1 MNTLYYGDNLR
12 ILKDYIQTESIDLIY
27 LDPPF
32 NSNRNYN
39 VLFKEESGK
48 EAEAQITA
56 FEDTWHWN
64 QATEKIYQDLITGG
78 APGISSMIN
87 ALRQAIGPNQMMA
100 YLVMMAVRLIELH
113 RVLKPTGSLYLH
125 CDPTASHYLKIIL
138 DGIFGPKNYRSEISW
153 KRSSAHNDAKQ
164 GRNQYGNIRDILLFY
179 TRSNNWKW
187 TWQYSSYSQEYLDS
201 FYSHVEPETGR
212 RFRLDNLTAA
222 KPGGD
227 TLYEFMG
234 TKPYKGRYWAYSKE
248 KMEAFYKEGRLYF
261 PKSGGTP
268 AYKRYLDEMPGVPL
282 QNNWDDI
289 RPALGNEALGYPT
302 QKPVELLERIIL
314 TSSNPGDI
322 VLDPFGGCGTTIS
335 AAQNLGREWIG
346 IDITHLAISLQK
358 YRLAA
363 AYGLQAGKDYKVIGE
378 PEDFESAKQLSLDD
392 RYQFQW
398 WALSLIKARPLG
410 ATGQTKTGKKG
421 SDRGIDG
428 IISFI
433 DEANGKAKTILVQVK
448 SGHVKAGDIRDLR
461 GAVDRESAAIG
472 LFVTLE
478 EPTREMIKEASTAGF
493 YHSPGWGQD
502 YPKIQIFTISEL
514 LAGAAVKR
522 PPEAI
527 TFKQA
532 KRESAKPGEAQAD
545 LFTE

>member
-1 MNTLYYGDNLR
+1 MNTLYYGDNLP
-12 ILKDYIQTESIDLIY
+12 ILKEHIQTESIDLIY

-39 VLFKEESGK
+39 VLFKEESGQ

-64 QATEKIYQDLITGG
+64 QDTEKTYQDLITGG
-78 APGISSMIN
+78 TPVISNMIS

-100 YLVMMAVRLIELH
+100 YLVMMAVRLVELH

-125 CDPTASHYLKIIL
+125 CDSTASHYLKIVL
-138 DGIFGPKNYRSEISW
+138 DTIFNAQNFRNELIW
-153 KRSSAHNDAKQ
+153 KRFNFHADAKRFGKVTDRILFFTKGAEFTFNRLNVPFSDSYTENKFRYKDEA
-164 GRNQYGNIRDILLFY
+164 GRTY
-179 TRSNNWKW
+179 
-187 TWQYSSYSQEYLDS
+187 
-201 FYSHVEPETGR
+201 
-212 RFRLDNLTAA
+212 RLDNLNP
-222 KPGGD
+222 PGGRGPI
-227 TLYEFMG
+227 YEFHG
-234 TKPYKGRYWAYSKE
+234 VTKPWRFTKE
-248 KMEAFYKEGRLYF
+248 KMLKLEAEGRIYSESRIPQLRRF
-261 PKSGGTP
+261 
-268 AYKRYLDEMPGVPL
+268 LEDLPGQAVHEL
-282 QNNWDDI
+282 WIDI
-289 RPALGNEALGYPT
+289 PPINPQAAERLGYPT
-302 QKPVELLERIIL
+302 QKPVALLERIIQA
-314 TSSNPGDI
+314 SSNPGDI

-346 IDITHLAISLQK
+346 IDITHLAIALQK
-358 YRLAA
+358 YRLADA
-363 AYGLQAGKDYKVIGE
+363 FGLQAGKDYKVIGE
-378 PEDFESAKQLSLDD
+378 PEDFESAKQLSHED

-433 DEANGKAKTILVQVK
+433 DEANGKAKNILIQVK

-461 GAVDRESAAIG
+461 GVVDRESAAIG

-502 YPKIQIFTISEL
+502 YPKIQIFSIAEL

-532 KRESAKPGEAQAD
+532 KRQGSKQEGDQGN

>member
-1 MNTLYYGDNLR
+1 MSRFRYDDNDGKGPYRLAPLDSPNPR
-12 ILKDYIQTESIDLIY
+12 PNLIY
-27 LDPPF
+27 SYKGYPPPVKGWRVSFSVMDKLDQEGTIHYPK
-32 NSNRNYN
+32 S
-39 VLFKEESGK
+39 K
-48 EAEAQITA
+48 
-56 FEDTWHWN
+56 
-64 QATEKIYQDLITGG
+64 TGRLARKHYLYDQKG
-78 APGISSMIN
+78 RKASDVWTDISP
-87 ALRQAIGPNQMMA
+87 LQAI
-100 YLVMMAVRLIELH
+100 
-113 RVLKPTGSLYLH
+113 
-125 CDPTASHYLKIIL
+125 
-138 DGIFGPKNYRSEISW
+138 
-153 KRSSAHNDAKQ
+153 
-164 GRNQYGNIRDILLFY
+164 
-179 TRSNNWKW
+179 
-187 TWQYSSYSQEYLDS
+187 
-201 FYSHVEPETGR
+201 
-212 RFRLDNLTAA
+212 AA
-222 KPGGD
+222 
-227 TLYEFMG
+227 
-234 TKPYKGRYWAYSKE
+234 E
-248 KMEAFYKEGRLYF
+248 K
-261 PKSGGTP
+261 
-268 AYKRYLDEMPGVPL
+268 
-282 QNNWDDI
+282 
-289 RPALGNEALGYPT
+289 LGYPT
-302 QKPVELLERIIL
+302 QKPVVLLERIIKA
-314 TSSNPGDI
+314 SSNPGDV
-322 VLDPFGGCGTTIS
+322 VLDPFGGCGTTIA

-346 IDITHLAISLQK
+346 IDITHLAIALQK
-358 YRLAA
+358 YRLAD

-410 ATGQTKTGKKG
+410 ATGQTKAGKKG

-433 DEANGKAKTILVQVK
+433 DEANGKAKPILVQVK

-545 LFTE
+545 LFTG

>member
-433 DEANGKAKTILVQVK
+433 DEANGKTKTILVQVK